1 MNLKLSFP
9 VVLDPLVHAP
19 KRVRLS
25 HESLDPP
32 VTDKS
37 FIQIPGSKCVFSPSF
52 IVKFLPFTCETRNVR
67 LCLNVRI
74 LTNEVNEN
82 QFSLVY
88 EIAKYKNS
96 RLQFGSISELFLQ
109 KCPVTLF
116 SLRESRNVFVLFG
129 SDPQRTPGR
138 NYEIT
143 AVRRLQRSFIKKIV

>member
-52 IVKFLPFTCETRNVR
+52 IVKFLPSTCETRNVR

-82 QFSLVY
+82 
-88 EIAKYKNS
+88 
-96 RLQFGSISELFLQ
+96 
-109 KCPVTLF
+109 
-116 SLRESRNVFVLFG
+116 
-129 SDPQRTPGR
+129 
-138 NYEIT
+138 
-143 AVRRLQRSFIKKIV
+143 